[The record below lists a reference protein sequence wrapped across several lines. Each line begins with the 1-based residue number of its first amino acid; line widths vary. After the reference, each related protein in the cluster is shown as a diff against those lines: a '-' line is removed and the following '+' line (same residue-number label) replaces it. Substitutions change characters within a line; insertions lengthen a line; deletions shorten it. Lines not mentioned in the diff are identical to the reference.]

1 MENIGNE
8 KFIYNLISHMKEF
21 GYWFDCE
28 IYFNDRCWSDFDH
41 CFSDKPFVL
50 IEKMED
56 VYIYSIIN
64 SYNVGGDI
72 VIYLYGRKGGLLYR
86 DCENPLLCD
95 LSCEIEKYMRNH
107 QNMYYGH
114 NFEVA
119 GGRADGRVAFFA
131 LERFLF
137 KNGKIIVDMNGDDNG
152 HHIITIADI

>member
-8 KFIYNLISHMKEF
+8 KFIYNLISHMKKF

-41 CFSDKPFVL
+41 CFTDDPFVL

-72 VIYLYGRKGGLLYR
+72 VICLYERQGGLLYR

-107 QNMYYGH
+107 QNMYYGY

-119 GGRADGRVAFFA
+119 DGSVALFA

-137 KNGKIIVDMNGDDNG
+137 KNGKIIVDMNGGVNG
-152 HHIITIADI
+152 NDIDIITIADI